1 MLALV
6 VVAGAAV
13 LSLACGSSQPAAPA
27 GGPAAGGEAGQPV
40 QPKVN
45 RLVMGLV
52 PPTVESNNPRH
63 TGVTSMWHLNPMY
76 EYMIDM
82 DAKTGKLAP
91 GLATNWQVAP
101 DGLSI
106 KLTLRKGVQFH
117 GGYGEFTAKDVVH
130 SAWDVTRED
139 SEAGYP
145 IQTSRRAVSE
155 TVATGD
161 YEAVVKLK
169 YQEADMIFLFSRS
182 ESGWEM
188 MSKAHFDKLG
198 KDPSMTE
205 TPVAGTSPY
214 QFQARAQGAF
224 IRFERVPFK
233 HWRVMPDFPEFEF
246 RWMKE
251 ASTRLAAQI
260 TGEIQLTSLPE
271 DLLQQAAG
279 QGMKLVKATVPSFR
293 IFLVPHCC
301 YAADVNDASKGFL
314 FPNSPLANV
323 QVRKALSKAI
333 NRDELNKAYFG
344 GKGERLI
351 VDPYHPT
358 RPGWNPDWERR
369 FPDDYGY
376 DPAKARQM
384 LADAGFGPSNPLTTA
399 IHVGRVAGV
408 AAAEDIQEA
417 IAGYWRA
424 VGVKVDLEV
433 RDTNDMSRQRSLL
446 VFDHHWGLVGTNA
459 DNFAALHYH
468 SMNPTRG
475 NKLEDFEIQKL
486 VQDVSS
492 TLDLAKQEEIWKKM
506 GELIYQ
512 RAQTVP
518 LFWLPAEAV
527 YNPKI
532 VAGWVWPGSISGT
545 WTHVE
550 YIRAAS

>member
-1 MLALV
+1 MAAAAL
-6 VVAGAAV
+6 
-13 LSLACGSSQPAAPA
+13 LSMACAPSSQPAAPA
-27 GGPAAGGEAGQPV
+27 AAPAGSSGGSDQPV

-76 EYMIDM
+76 EKLIDM
-82 DAKTGKLAP
+82 DAKTGKLVP
-91 GLATNWQVAP
+91 GLAIAWQVAP

-106 KLTLRKGVQFH
+106 ALTLRKGVQFH
-117 GGYGEFTAKDVVH
+117 GGFGEFTAKDVVH

-139 SEAGYP
+139 GEAGYP

-169 YQEADMIFLFSRS
+169 YQEADMLYLFSRS
-182 ESGWEM
+182 ESGWEI

-198 KDPSMTE
+198 KDPTMTE
-205 TPVAGTSPY
+205 APVAGTSPY
-214 QFQARAQGAF
+214 QFQSRAQGSY
-224 IRFERVPFK
+224 IRFERTPFK
-233 HWRVMPDFPEFEF
+233 HWRVTPDFPEFEF

-251 ASTRLAAQI
+251 PSTRLAAQI
-260 TGEIQLTSLPE
+260 TGEIQMTSLPE
-271 DLLQQAAG
+271 DLLQQAST
-279 QGMKLVKATVPSFR
+279 QGMKVATATVPSFR

-301 YAADVNDASKGFL
+301 YANDVKDPSKGYL
-314 FPNSPLANV
+314 YPNSPLANV

-333 NRDELNKAYFG
+333 NRTELNKAYFG
-344 GKGERLI
+344 NKGEQLI

-358 RPGWNPDWERR
+358 RPGWNPDWEKR
-369 FPDDYGY
+369 FQDDYGY
-376 DPAKARQM
+376 DPAKAKQM
-384 LADAGFGPSNPLTTA
+384 LADAGFGPNNPLATA

-417 IAGYWRA
+417 IAAYWRA
-424 VGVKVDLEV
+424 IGVKVDLEV
-433 RDTNDMSRQRSLL
+433 RDTDAMSKQRALL
-446 VFDHHWGLVGTNA
+446 VFDHHWGLIGTNA

-475 NKLEDFEIQKL
+475 NKMEDFDIHKL

-492 TLDLAKQEEIWKKM
+492 TLDLGKQEEIYKKM

-518 LFWLPAEAV
+518 LFWLPAEAI

-550 YIRAAS
+550 YIKAAP